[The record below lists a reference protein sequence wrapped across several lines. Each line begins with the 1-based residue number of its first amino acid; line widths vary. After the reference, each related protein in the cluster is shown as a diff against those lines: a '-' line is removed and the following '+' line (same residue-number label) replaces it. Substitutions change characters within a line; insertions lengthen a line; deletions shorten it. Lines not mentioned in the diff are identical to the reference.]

1 MIDEP
6 DSQRGSTRAVRAL
19 TFEHGQARTKF
30 DQVAT
35 EEPLE
40 IRAGS
45 GGRMRPVAVTMRTPG
60 HDFELAAGF
69 LFAEGLVSGP
79 DDITE
84 LTYCIDP
91 QIDLQQRFNIVN
103 VGLRHAPAERIE
115 HLQRHFTVSSACGVC
130 GRAQLDALEA
140 RGLQPIASD
149 ARVSVATILALAHD
163 LAGRQRVFSQTGGLH
178 AAAAF
183 TLEGEIELVR
193 EDVGRHNA
201 MDKLIGNAIL
211 AKRASLPE
219 RIALVSGRA
228 SFELV
233 QKALSA
239 RIPILCAVSAPSSLA
254 VDLAQRF
261 DLTLIAFLR
270 DARFNVYAGAQRI
283 VT

>member
-1 MIDEP
+1 MDVP
-6 DSQRGSTRAVRAL
+6 DPQRGASSAVRAIA
-19 TFEHGQARTKF
+19 FEHGRARTKF
-30 DQVAT
+30 DHVAT

-45 GGRMRPVAVTMRTPG
+45 GGAMRPVAVTMRTPG
-60 HDFELAAGF
+60 NDFELAAGF
-69 LFAEGLVSGP
+69 LFAEGLVVAP
-79 DDITE
+79 DDIVE
-84 LTYCIDP
+84 ITYCIDP
-91 QIDLQQRFNIVN
+91 QIDIEQRFNIVN
-103 VGLRHAPAERIE
+103 VGLRHAPAERVE
-115 HLQRHFTVSSACGVC
+115 HLARHFTVSSACGVC

-140 RGLQPIASD
+140 RGLHPVRSG
-149 ARVSVATILALAHD
+149 ARVSVATILSLVSA

-178 AAAAF
+178 AAASF
-183 TLEGEIELVR
+183 TLDGEIDLVR

-201 MDKLIGNAIL
+201 MDKLIGNAVL
-211 AKRASLPE
+211 AGRGSLPE

-239 RIPILCAVSAPSSLA
+239 QIPILCAVSAPSSLA

-270 DARFNVYAGAQRI
+270 DSRFNVYAGRQRI
-283 VT
+283 VS